1 LTVTGPGV
9 RIPLSPPTSPKTTI
23 NRGFFIFKM
32 SQACLSEY
40 IENKKISGEAT
51 GFWTG

>member
-1 LTVTGPGV
+1 
-9 RIPLSPPTSPKTTI
+9 
-23 NRGFFIFKM
+23 M